1 MISRIEYAKLVD
13 GVAEF
18 NNATVMAAEALGVY
32 AEDSVANKFV
42 ERVLAFLV
50 NDSIDEGIG
59 NLPDVEV
66 EYSND
71 YKLDY
76 DMPLLYFYC
85 WDLNFGDG
93 NCDGDIATITVEGIS
108 YKLDSVA
115 RLYDCINHL
124 RQLRC
129 HYAIG
134 EEAANL
140 FDAGM

>member
-18 NNATVMAAEALGVY
+18 NNAAVMAAEALGVY
-32 AEDSVANKFV
+32 AEDSAANKFV
-42 ERVLAFLV
+42 ERVLSFLV
-50 NDSIDEGIG
+50 NDTADEGIG

-66 EYSND
+66 EYSSD
-71 YKLDY
+71 YKLDP

-93 NCDGDIATITVEGIS
+93 NRDGDIATITIEGIP
-108 YKLDSVA
+108 YKLDTA
-115 RLYDCINHL
+115 AKLYDCVNHL

-129 HYAIG
+129 HYGIG
-134 EEAANL
+134 EEATNL